1 MEHSK
6 NPQSGRDIMA
16 GRKKLPGE
24 ERPQASLQLRQQRHD
39 AFTPAKQDLFF
50 ATLALTANVA
60 AAARVAKIGVATVYR
75 HKSSD
80 AAVANRWRTA
90 LADSHDELARLM
102 LERALSAEALAR
114 GAIEGSDDDARAL
127 AILKSFPD
135 RVAEILFRA
144 HHAERREIDDDAE
157 LENDEAAL
165 AQIEARLDALRAMRR
180 KPAAGPR

>member
-1 MEHSK
+1 
-6 NPQSGRDIMA
+6 MA

-39 AFTPAKQDLFF
+39 GFTPAKQDVFF
-50 ATLALTANVA
+50 ATLALTANIS
-60 AAARVAKIGVATVYR
+60 AAARVAGVGHPTVYR
-75 HKSSD
+75 YKKND
-80 AAVANRWRTA
+80 AGFARRWRSA

-102 LERALSAEALAR
+102 LERALIAEGFAR
-114 GAIEGSDDDARAL
+114 GAIEGSDEDARAL

-144 HHAERREIDDDAE
+144 HHAERREIEEDAE
-157 LENDEAAL
+157 MDNDEAAL
-165 AQIEARLDALRAMRR
+165 AQIEARLDALRAIRR